1 MQGDD
6 AHSDTAI
13 LARRHVHG
21 PREAHVVPQFARE
34 VSSDASDAGSPSA
47 LLVDGAYN
55 DPPADDDRC
64 CCRRRARCSNHAKV
78 LVVALVLFL
87 SISCAQFGLA
97 LLARSDT
104 LLVDCASMFVDSA
117 TYAGNLWA
125 VCRDTDDPADAAK
138 GALITSGVS
147 IIVLAAITTWGMI
160 GAVRRIRQRHPPDRV
175 NAEIVLVMG
184 VFGLVFDAA
193 TLLAFRAWGGSE
205 EEEEAGIELVGTGEE
220 ADFDDVGRTA
230 DAMNMCS
237 ALSHV
242 GADTVRSVTS
252 VGLGLLILLRPDL
265 NGARWDAYATLIVT
279 ATVLLGSVHLAVEWC
294 RVARGLARSR
304 RRAELLKKMTP
315 RAAFEDSKES
325 DDACGLV

>member
-13 LARRHVHG
+13 FARRHVHG
-21 PREAHVVPQFARE
+21 PREAHADPQFARE

-47 LLVDGAYN
+47 LLVGGAYN
-55 DPPADDDRC
+55 EPPADDDRC
-64 CCRRRARCSNHAKV
+64 CCRRRARCTNHAKV

-87 SISCAQFGLA
+87 STSCAQFGLA

-125 VCRDTDDPADAAK
+125 VCRDADDPADAAK

-147 IIVLAAITTWGMI
+147 IIVLAAITTWGMA
-160 GAVRRIRQRHPPDRV
+160 GAVRRIRQKHPPDRV

-205 EEEEAGIELVGTGEE
+205 EDDDETGIELVGTGEE
-220 ADFDDVGRTA
+220 EDFDDVEKTA

-294 RVARGLARSR
+294 HVARGLARSR

-315 RAAFEDSKES
+315 RAAFEDSKEG
-325 DDACGLV
+325 DECDLV